1 MPAYLA
7 LLRKDPDSD
16 YGIELPDFPGC
27 VTAAEDMAQARE
39 LVEEALLFHIE
50 GLLADGEP
58 LPKPSN
64 FEKIMADPETAKRP
78 CSSSRSPTRIC
89 GNRPETRLSPFC
101 HVLAEGLSAR
111 GYLIESMP

>member
-16 YGIELPDFPGC
+16 YGIEFPDFPGC

-39 LVEEALLFHIE
+39 LAEEALLFHIE

-64 FEKIMADPETAKRP
+64 FEKIMADPE
-78 CSSSRSPTRIC
+78 
-89 GNRPETRLSPFC
+89 NRQAA
-101 HVLAEGLSAR
+101 VLLVQVPDTDLRKSA
-111 GYLIESMP
+111 

>member
-16 YGIELPDFPGC
+16 YGIEFPDFPGC
-27 VTAAEDMAQARE
+27 VTAAEDMARARE
-39 LVEEALLFHIE
+39 LAEEALLFHIE

-64 FEKIMADPETAKRP
+64 FEKIMADPE
-78 CSSSRSPTRIC
+78 
-89 GNRPETRLSPFC
+89 NRQAA
-101 HVLAEGLSAR
+101 VLLVQVPDADLRKSA
-111 GYLIESMP
+111 

>member
-16 YGIELPDFPGC
+16 YGIEFPDFPGC
-27 VTAAEDMAQARE
+27 VTAAEDMAEARV
-39 LVEEALLFHIE
+39 LAEEALLFHIE

-64 FEKIMADPETAKRP
+64 FEKIMADPE
-78 CSSSRSPTRIC
+78 
-89 GNRPETRLSPFC
+89 NRQAA
-101 HVLAEGLSAR
+101 VLLVQVPDTNLRKSA
-111 GYLIESMP
+111 